1 MNEPSVFNQPN
12 NTMPM
17 TNMHYDQDGAPFFHK
32 DVHNLYGAL
41 QSRATMKGLLKR
53 DAAIDSQEEGVEVR

>member
-1 MNEPSVFNQPN
+1 
-12 NTMPM
+12 M

-53 DAAIDSQEEGVEVR
+53 DAAIDSQEEGIEVR